1 MGETLRLVL
10 YSAVL
15 FILTAGGESDEIN
28 VNLKNYHKVSD
39 DLYRSAQP
47 NRKEMHLL
55 ELKGFKTVI
64 NLRNVLDD
72 HSEIKKTGMSEIHLP
87 MRAKKVGYDDILNT
101 MRVIRDAQKPVLIH
115 CRRGSDRTGCMVAFY
130 RMVFQ
135 SWSKEEAL
143 EEFRNEEY
151 GYYEQLFPNL
161 IELVEAID
169 PEQLKKDLSK
179 R

>member
-1 MGETLRLVL
+1 MFRLVL

-15 FILTAGGESDEIN
+15 FIITAGAESNKIN
-28 VNLKNYHKVSD
+28 INLKNYHKVSD

-55 ELKGFKTVI
+55 ELNGFKTII
-64 NLRNVLDD
+64 NLRNLLND
-72 HSEIKKTGMSEIHLP
+72 HREIKKTGLSEIHLP
-87 MRAKKVGYDDILNT
+87 MRAKKVDYDDILNT
-101 MRVIRDAQKPVLIH
+101 MRAIRDAQKPVLIH

-130 RMVFQ
+130 RIVFQ
-135 SWSKEEAL
+135 SWSKEKAL

-161 IELVEAID
+161 IELVKTVD
-169 PEQLKKDLSK
+169 PDQLKEDLSK